1 MGWLS
6 GIGIFIAV
14 CGGYLFLT
22 GMQKGPNTERA
33 KNFKTYSPRK
43 KEINRIIQT
52 FIAVINETLERSDLL

>member
-22 GMQKGPNTERA
+22 GMQKGPNKERA
-33 KNFKTYSPRK
+33 KNFKTYLAIGVLLKLIGISM
-43 KEINRIIQT
+43 
-52 FIAVINETLERSDLL
+52 FIKGLN